1 MIFNRRS
8 SGRHMRL
15 FILVMLLGLSACDR
29 QAPQAPAGGMKIPVS
44 VIELQPQVT
53 QITADLPG
61 RVLAIE
67 EAEIRAR
74 VTGIVKSINF
84 DQGSVVKAGQ
94 LLFVIDP
101 APYQAARDQA
111 AAQLKNAEAA
121 DLSARLLE
129 QRYAKLIRN
138 HAISQQDFDNAQA
151 QARQAAAA
159 VAAARAVLE
168 AAEIDLGYTQVTS
181 PIDGRIGKAQVTVGA
196 LVSASSATTLAS
208 VHRFNEVYVDI
219 TQPVSEIAALR
230 SQVARGEI
238 RPDAHGNSRVSIML
252 GDGQPYDHDGT
263 LLFSGIA
270 VDPGTGQVNLRA
282 LFPNPEETLLP
293 GLYVRVLLDQGADD
307 QALVVPQQAILR
319 TPDGKSTVVLV
330 QDGKAAYVPVQLGPR
345 SGGGYVVYKG
355 VQAGDQLIVAGF
367 QKIRPGAPVQPMP
380 WKDPA
385 SGSGQNEAAGQQAG

>member
-1 MIFNRRS
+1 
-8 SGRHMRL
+8 MRL
-15 FILVMLLGLSACDR
+15 LILVVLLGLSACGR
-29 QAPQAPAGGMKIPVS
+29 EAPQAPAGMKIPVS
-44 VIELQPQVT
+44 VIELQPQAT
-53 QITADLPG
+53 QITTDLPG

-67 EAEIRAR
+67 DAEIRAR

-111 AAQLKNAEAA
+111 AAQLQNAQAA

-129 QRYAKLIRN
+129 QRYAKLIKN

-151 QARQAAAA
+151 QARQASAA
-159 VAAARAVLE
+159 VAAAQAALD

-196 LVSASSATTLAS
+196 LVSASSATTLAV

-219 TQPVSEIAALR
+219 TQPVSELATLR
-230 SQVARGEI
+230 NQIARGEI
-238 RPDAHGNSRVSIML
+238 RPDSQGNSRVTILL
-252 GDGQPYDHDGT
+252 GDGQPYEHAGT

-293 GLYVRVLLDQGADD
+293 GLYVRVLLDQGSDD

-319 TPDGKSTVVLV
+319 TPDGNSTVVLV
-330 QDGKAAYVPVQLGPR
+330 QDDKAAYVPVQLGPR

-355 VQAGDQLIVAGF
+355 LKAGDQLVVAGF
-367 QKIRPGAPVQPMP
+367 QKIRPGAPVQPTP

-385 SGSGQNEAAGQQAG
+385 AGSGQNDATSQPAG